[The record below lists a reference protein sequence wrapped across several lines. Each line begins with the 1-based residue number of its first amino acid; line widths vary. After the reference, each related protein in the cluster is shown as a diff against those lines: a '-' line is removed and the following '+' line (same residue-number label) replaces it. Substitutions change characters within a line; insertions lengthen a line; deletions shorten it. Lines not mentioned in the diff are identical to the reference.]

1 MVAPIRELGPEVDV
15 LGPIPYSMF
24 NASFDP
30 VFPKGTLS
38 YAKSD
43 YFDEI
48 SEEAIDMMVAWGDKK
63 PPNLS
68 LTHLN
73 HFGGAVAR
81 VPNDATPFAHRDAV
95 FAFSQDG
102 IWSDPVETDA
112 SIEWAKGF
120 WQAMRAFSPRGAYV
134 NFMEDEG
141 EDRVREAYGDNYDRL
156 VAIKT
161 KYDPTNFFRLNQN
174 IKPNGG

>member
-63 PPNLS
+63 PPNRS

-81 VPNDATPFAHRDAV
+81 VLARRHL
-95 FAFSQDG
+95 
-102 IWSDPVETDA
+102 E
-112 SIEWAKGF
+112 
-120 WQAMRAFSPRGAYV
+120 
-134 NFMEDEG
+134 
-141 EDRVREAYGDNYDRL
+141 
-156 VAIKT
+156 
-161 KYDPTNFFRLNQN
+161 
-174 IKPNGG
+174 